1 MALIMQKSTPE
12 QSRDQDGRHD
22 IAVSQVGCITQK
34 DNMCYNVLT
43 MKYFHEIFPQPN

>member
-22 IAVSQVGCITQK
+22 IAVSQVGC
-34 DNMCYNVLT
+34 
-43 MKYFHEIFPQPN
+43 P